1 MLTYIPE
8 YSIFKLDRKIKE
20 KQLIRKIVSIYV
32 ERSIVMTVIYSDFG
46 DTDTKVLKNIWK
58 DLDVKEVRLTTNGN
72 ISMKKINKAIYDEED
87 TIIFCGHGSGEGCWN
102 PSWNSGE
109 FYTLS
114 ARNLRF
120 LRAKKVIGIWCH
132 ASDFSKK
139 YDVPGFFS
147 YMFIS
152 NPGEAKGL
160 GITGVPFNEITKSE
174 IKFCNILNDLLK
186 KDVPLS
192 EWRGVVLDNMDA
204 SNPVEEF
211 NYSQVYYK
219 E

>member
-1 MLTYIPE
+1 
-8 YSIFKLDRKIKE
+8 
-20 KQLIRKIVSIYV
+20 
-32 ERSIVMTVIYSDFG
+32 MTVIYSDFG

-114 ARNLRF
+114 ARNLRL

-139 YDVPGFFS
+139 YDVPGFS
-147 YMFIS
+147 V
-152 NPGEAKGL
+152 GENLERAPWAGGSGWHACGL
-160 GITGVPFNEITKSE
+160 MVPDRIRGKA
-174 IKFCNILNDLLK
+174 CRDGLDWRQ
-186 KDVPLS
+186 PLV
-192 EWRGVVLDNMDA
+192 RLR
-204 SNPVEEF
+204 
-211 NYSQVYYK
+211 
-219 E
+219 

>member
-1 MLTYIPE
+1 
-8 YSIFKLDRKIKE
+8 
-20 KQLIRKIVSIYV
+20 
-32 ERSIVMTVIYSDFG
+32 MTVIYSDFG
-46 DTDTKVLKNIWK
+46 DVDTKVLKNIWK
-58 DLDVKEVRLTTNGN
+58 GLDVTEIRLTPNGDVP
-72 ISMKKINKAIYDEED
+72 MKEINKAISQEKD

-102 PSWNSGE
+102 PNWDMGG

-114 ARNLRF
+114 SQNLK
-120 LRAKKVIGIWCH
+120 LLKAKKVIGIWCH

-139 YDVPGFFS
+139 YDVSGFFS

-160 GITGVPFNEITKSE
+160 GITGVPFKEITKSE

-186 KDVPLS
+186 RDIPLS
-192 EWRGVVLDNMDA
+192 EWRGVVLDNMDE
-204 SNPVEEF
+204 SNPVEKF